1 MTIANRIGSDART
14 EDGRAL
20 SLRFRGAVAALS
32 DLDRQQLFDR
42 ATRRDESLRGRVA
55 DIIEFVRREGDTA
68 LVELARDFDH
78 VELRQLEVPRAELL
92 QARDQLD
99 PALCRALLR
108 AADNIARVHRAFL
121 PQASEISPEPGVR
134 VGRRPDPLGRVGV
147 YAPGGRAIY
156 PSSVLMGA
164 VPARVAGVGEII
176 LCTPPDVSG
185 RPNDLLL
192 AAAAIAGVDRVFAV
206 GGAGAIAALA
216 LGTATIPR
224 VDRIVGPGNAYVTEA
239 KLQVVGLVGID
250 APAGPSEILVI
261 ADESSNADI
270 VARELLAQAE
280 HDPLACV
287 VAIVVGSDTA
297 HAVERAL
304 ASQLAGVVRRD
315 IVEAALDGQ
324 GGVLTVDSL
333 DEAVTTANRYA
344 AEHVLVALPST
355 EQCEKV
361 ARQLRNAG
369 TVFIGETSSNAFGDY
384 ITGANHVLPT
394 LGLARSYSGLS
405 VLDFFRWTTYQEIDR
420 VAAARLGADVAL
432 IAAAEKLPG
441 HASAARAWLENTEP
455 TEPAAARSLS
465 HPLFVRPEVA
475 ALSRYSEAAEQ
486 FDAALAK
493 DSAIVDLSDNTN
505 LWGTAPA
512 ALDALHDSGDGVS
525 RYPAPYSAELKR
537 ALKRYVGVR
546 DAEIVVGCGSDDILD
561 TAMRTFG
568 GSYKHIA
575 YSTPTFS
582 MIPFLARLNGL
593 SPIEIPL
600 RDSKDG
606 VDMDAQQLVDTGAQ
620 LIYICSP
627 NNPTATTVSRDAL
640 RFVVEHATGV
650 VILDE
655 AYTEFAAT
663 TNADLIATHDRLLV
677 TRTMSKAFGLAGAR
691 VGYGIGAAQLVDY
704 VERAR
709 GPYKVTSLAERAA
722 LAALSDTHDG
732 LGWMREH
739 ARLARE
745 NRTRFVRALD
755 ALGIDSLP
763 SETNFVLLAHPR
775 AKEIADRLWSEGV
788 IVRALYNLPQQLR
801 VLAGSGGNALRIGV
815 GPWRA
820 MERVLRVLEDA
831 TSS

>member
-1 MTIANRIGSDART
+1 MTAANPVGTDARAG
-14 EDGRAL
+14 DGRSF
-20 SLRFRGAVAALS
+20 SLRFRGPVAALS
-32 DLDRQQLFDR
+32 ELDRQQLFDR
-42 ATRRDESLRGRVA
+42 ATLRDESLRGRVA
-55 DIIEFVRREGDTA
+55 DIIERVRQEGDTA
-68 LVELARDFDH
+68 LVQFARDFDR
-78 VELRQLEVPRAELL
+78 VDLRRLEVPRAELL
-92 QARDQLD
+92 RARDQLD
-99 PALCRALLR
+99 PALRQALLR

-121 PQASEISPEPGVR
+121 PQTSEISPEPGVR

-164 VPARVAGVGEII
+164 VPARVAGVGEVI
-176 LCTPPDVSG
+176 LCSPPDVSG
-185 RPNDLLL
+185 KPNDLLL

-216 LGTATIPR
+216 FGTATIPR

-287 VAIVVGSDTA
+287 VALVVGTDTA
-297 HAVERAL
+297 QAVERAI
-304 ASQLAGVVRRD
+304 ARQLPAVARRD

-324 GGVLTVDSL
+324 GGVLVADSL
-333 DEAVTTANRYA
+333 DEAITAANRYA

-355 EQCEKV
+355 EQAERV
-361 ARQLRNAG
+361 ARQLRSAG

-420 VAAARLGADVAL
+420 AAAARLGADVAL

-455 TEPAAARSLS
+455 TASASARSLS
-465 HPLFVRPEVA
+465 VSLPVRPEVA

-486 FDAALAK
+486 FDAAPAK

-512 ALDALHDSGDGVS
+512 ALDAFHGGGAGVS

-561 TAMRTFG
+561 TAMRAFG
-568 GSYKHIA
+568 GAKQIT

-593 SPIEIPL
+593 SPVEIPL

-606 VDMDAQQLVDTGAQ
+606 VDIDAQQLVDTGAQ

-640 RFVVEHATGV
+640 QFVVERATGV

-655 AYTEFAAT
+655 AYAEFATT
-663 TNADLIATHDRLLV
+663 TNADLVATHDRLLV

-722 LAALSDTHDG
+722 LAALSDTRDG

-745 NRTRFVRALD
+745 NRTHFVRGLD
-755 ALGIDSLP
+755 ALGIDSFP
-763 SETNFVLLAHPR
+763 SEANFVLLAHR
-775 AKEIADRLWSEGV
+775 HAKEIADRLWSEG
-788 IVRALYNLPQQLR
+788 ILVRALYNLPQHLR
-801 VLAGSGGNALRIGV
+801 ALAKSGGNALRIGV
-815 GPWRA
+815 GPWPA
-820 MERVLRVLEDA
+820 MERALRVLEDA
-831 TSS
+831 MSS